1 MELSPLNPQFLLLLS
16 RIDEGCDC
24 PRQEVIVPAFF
35 LIDELSRHALSVDRF
50 HVDSSV
56 LWSRQE

>member
-1 MELSPLNPQFLLLLS
+1 MELSQLNPLFLLLLR